1 LRPDTRFE
9 PIPYHFNPELKDF
22 IAEHPDYPKVAG
34 DWALKMTTDLS
45 LYNWHVSK
53 FLQRIGKNFN
63 DIVMQLINKGDD
75 ESLMKAVGA
84 LYSISGASFDICME
98 IVRRTD
104 KKDILGQVGSC
115 MYGTGVVSGEYG
127 IANAYTS
134 KAKSLEK
141 YKDDNSKRVR
151 KFAQKMIK
159 DFQESAA
166 RERKRADEEIQLRK
180 IEFEG

>member
-1 LRPDTRFE
+1 
-9 PIPYHFNPELKDF
+9 
-22 IAEHPDYPKVAG
+22 
-34 DWALKMTTDLS
+34 
-45 LYNWHVSK
+45 
-53 FLQRIGKNFN
+53 
-63 DIVMQLINKGDD
+63 
-75 ESLMKAVGA
+75 
-84 LYSISGASFDICME
+84 
-98 IVRRTD
+98 
-104 KKDILGQVGSC
+104 